1 MQNLYL
7 YTLCP
12 IPFTTNKMRNI
23 FFIIQKEFIQ
33 IKRNKAMLP
42 IMIVM
47 PIIQLIILVN
57 AATFEMKNIRLLVID
72 KDMSTVSRDI
82 VCKFRGSPF
91 YTITGSSFNVSE
103 GEEYLKKGKT
113 DMVLVIPEHFE
124 RNLRK
129 DNKGDLQ
136 LLVNAIN
143 AASAGLINAYSV
155 SILLDYNVGLVAKW
169 TNVPGN
175 IQSQL
180 INTRYSYWYNPE
192 LNYKNYM
199 VPGILVMLVTIIGLF
214 LAGLNIVR
222 EKEIGTI
229 EQINITPIKKYQFI
243 IGKLLPFWLIALF
256 ELAFGLFLGKLI
268 FDIPINGNLFLL
280 FSFAAIYL
288 IVVMSLG
295 LFVSTVNQ
303 TQQQAMF
310 ITWFFMV
317 IFILMSGLFTPVE
330 SMPEWAQKINIINPV
345 AYFIE
350 VMRMVLLKGS
360 GLADIKRQFISISVY
375 AVFILSFAVWRYRK
389 VT

>member
-1 MQNLYL
+1 
-7 YTLCP
+7 
-12 IPFTTNKMRNI
+12 
-23 FFIIQKEFIQ
+23 
-33 IKRNKAMLP
+33 MLP
-42 IMIVM
+42 IMLIM
-47 PIIQLIILVN
+47 PIVQLIILVN
-57 AATFEMKNIRLLVID
+57 AATFEMKHIRLFVID

-82 VCKFRGSPF
+82 VSKFNGSPF
-91 YTITGSSFNVSE
+91 YDLAGSSFNVSE
-103 GEEYLKKGKT
+103 GEEYLKESKA

-124 RNLRK
+124 RNLRNE
-129 DNKGDLQ
+129 NKANLQ

-155 SILLDYNVGLVAKW
+155 SILLDYNVGLVTKW
-169 TNVPGN
+169 AN
-175 IQSQL
+175 ITESIQTQT
-180 INTRYSYWYNPE
+180 INIRYSYWFNPE

-214 LAGLNIVR
+214 LAGMNIVK

-243 IGKLLPFWLIALF
+243 IGKLLPFWIIALF

-268 FDIPINGNLFLL
+268 FDIPLVGNLFLL
-280 FSFAAIYL
+280 FLFAAIYL
-288 IVVMSLG
+288 IVIMSMG

-330 SMPEWAQKINIINPV
+330 SMPTWAQNLNIINPV
-345 AYFIE
+345 AYFIQ
-350 VMRMVLLKGS
+350 VVRMVLLKGS
-360 GLADIKRQFISISVY
+360 GITDILRQLISISIY
-375 AVFILSFAVWRYRK
+375 AVLILSFAVWRYRK
-389 VT
+389 VA

>member
-1 MQNLYL
+1 M
-7 YTLCP
+7 
-12 IPFTTNKMRNI
+12 
-23 FFIIQKEFIQ
+23 
-33 IKRNKAMLP
+33 MLP
-42 IMIVM
+42 IMFIM
-47 PIIQLIILVN
+47 PVVQLIILVN
-57 AATFEMKNIRLLVID
+57 AATFEMKHIRIYVID
-72 KDMSTVSRDI
+72 KDMSTVSREI
-82 VCKFRGSPF
+82 VSKFNGSPF
-91 YTITGSSFNVSE
+91 YDLAGSSFNVSE
-103 GEEYLKKGKT
+103 GEEYLKENKV
-113 DMVLVIPEHFE
+113 DMVLVVPEHFE
-124 RNLRK
+124 RNLRNE
-129 DNKGDLQ
+129 NKANLQ

-169 TNVPGN
+169 ANIPGN
-175 IQSQL
+175 IQTQT
-180 INTRYSYWYNPE
+180 INTRYSFWFNPE

-214 LAGLNIVR
+214 LAGLNVVR

-243 IGKLLPFWLIALF
+243 IGKLLPFWIIALL

-268 FDIPINGNLFLL
+268 FDIPLVGNLFLL
-280 FSFAAIYL
+280 FLFAAIYL

-330 SMPEWAQKINIINPV
+330 SMPTWAQNLNIINPV
-345 AYFIE
+345 AYFIQ
-350 VMRMVLLKGS
+350 VVRMVLLKGS
-360 GLADIKRQFISISVY
+360 GITDILRQLISISIY
-375 AVFILSFAVWRYRK
+375 AVLILSFAVWRYRK
-389 VT
+389 VA

>member
-1 MQNLYL
+1 
-7 YTLCP
+7 
-12 IPFTTNKMRNI
+12 MRNI

-47 PIIQLIILVN
+47 PILQLIILVN
-57 AATFEMKNIRLLVID
+57 AATFEMKNIRMFVID

-82 VCKFRGSPF
+82 VSKFSGSPF
-91 YTITGSSFNVSE
+91 YKITASSFNISD
-103 GEEYLKKGKT
+103 GEESLKKGKT

-124 RNLRK
+124 RNLRNE
-129 DNKGDLQ
+129 NKANLQ

-143 AASAGLINAYSV
+143 AATAGLINAYSV
-155 SILLDYNVGLVAKW
+155 SILLDYNAGLVAKW
-169 TNVPGN
+169 TNLSGKN
-175 IQSQL
+175 QL
-180 INTRYSYWYNPE
+180 INTRYSFWYNPE

-243 IGKLLPFWLIALF
+243 IGKLFPFWLIALF

-268 FDIPINGNLFLL
+268 FGIPMVGNLFLL

-288 IVVMSLG
+288 IVVLSLG
-295 LFVSTVNQ
+295 LFVSTVNN

-330 SMPEWAQKINIINPV
+330 SMPEWAQRINIINPV

-375 AVFILSFAVWRYRK
+375 AVLILSFAVWRYRK

>member
-1 MQNLYL
+1 
-7 YTLCP
+7 
-12 IPFTTNKMRNI
+12 MRTI
-23 FFIIQKEFIQ
+23 LFLIQKEFIQ

-42 IMIVM
+42 IMFIM
-47 PIIQLIILVN
+47 PLLQMIILVS
-57 AATFEMKNIRLLVID
+57 AATFEMKNIRVTIVD
-72 KDMSTVSRDI
+72 KDMSSVSRSI
-82 VCKFRGSPF
+82 ISKFSGSPF
-91 YTITGSSFNVSE
+91 YKITSYSFNVDD
-103 GEEYLKKGKT
+103 GEENLKKGNA

-124 RNLRK
+124 RKLRNE
-129 DNKGDLQ
+129 NKCDIQ

-143 AASAGLINAYSV
+143 AASAGLVNAYTV
-155 SILLDYNVGLVAKW
+155 SILIDYNAELVAKW
-169 TNVPGN
+169 ANIPGN
-175 IQSQL
+175 IQTQS

-243 IGKLLPFWLIALF
+243 IGKLFPFWLIALF
-256 ELAFGLFLGKLI
+256 ELGFGLLLGKLI
-268 FDIPINGNLFLL
+268 FGIPIVGNVFLL
-280 FSFAAIYL
+280 FLFAAIYL
-288 IVVMSLG
+288 VVVLSLG
-295 LFVSTVNQ
+295 LFVSTVNN

-330 SMPEWAQKINIINPV
+330 SMPVWAQKINIINPV

-350 VMRMVLLKGS
+350 VTRMVLLKGS
-360 GLADIKRQFISISVY
+360 GLIDIKRQLISISIY
-375 AVFILSFAVWRYRK
+375 AVTAITIAVRRYRK
-389 VT
+389 VG